1 MSKRRNRK
9 TQPNL
14 PDEVLARARREAGIE
29 DAPAETPERE
39 VTAEE
44 AVPARRS
51 RDQLP
56 QPKVQR
62 RKRQRDVEPEE
73 LTGAEIAE
81 MLANPTREVTEDE
94 LRQQYG
100 YVLNDLR
107 SMGALAGLLFVIMI
121 VVARFL

>member
-1 MSKRRNRK
+1 MSKRRNRR

-14 PDEVLARARREAGIE
+14 PDEVLARARREAGVE
-29 DAPAETPERE
+29 DAPAETDA
-39 VTAEE
+39 TDE

-56 QPKVQR
+56 QVQR

-81 MLANPTREVTEDE
+81 RLANPTKEVTEED
-94 LRQQYG
+94 LRQQYN
-100 YVLNDLR
+100 YVLADLR
-107 SMGALAGLLFVIMI
+107 SMGILAGLLFVIMI